1 MISRRTGPAHRA
13 STSDAVAD
21 AAWQA
26 ITSWSRRHRGK
37 LQNSIHHLLLQRKKD
52 KFKAFGVKKDV
63 PRMEMVQHQDVTVE
77 MSIRLLAAQQ
87 EIVSLCTQL
96 WNFDA
101 IIRGYQR
108 MVEGHVSDLY
118 ASDTDT
124 WSTTSTVQ
132 GSDEESP
139 MDSHSPSESHS
150 R

>member
-1 MISRRTGPAHRA
+1 VISRRTGPAYRT

-52 KFKAFGVKKDV
+52 KFKASGVKKDV

-87 EIVSLCTQL
+87 EIESLCTQL
-96 WNFDA
+96 RNFDA
-101 IIRGYQR
+101 II
-108 MVEGHVSDLY
+108 
-118 ASDTDT
+118 
-124 WSTTSTVQ
+124 
-132 GSDEESP
+132 
-139 MDSHSPSESHS
+139 
-150 R
+150 